1 MPISRNFYPANL
13 KGVIFIEGKD
23 AFDRGWNDA
32 AIVIWNQD
40 MDCPYI
46 FNYRQVLLPLTVTV
60 FLLCGR
66 DAKANECSAMM
77 TDISFGNVSP
87 VSGQDYFAMGTLSI
101 TCTFVILA
109 GNIILL
115 PSINLCANLGP
126 GTGASDINARFLT
139 SGTKKIPFN
148 LYRSA
153 TYTPANIWGGYL
165 TQMAIPSF
173 FGGLLAIGTNTQTYP
188 VYAKIAAADLA
199 GIPTVADGDT
209 TYSTD
214 FSGAGNILYA
224 SASVIILD
232 CQVNAQTAPFTFAV
246 RANVVNDCI
255 ISTTPLSFG
264 STGMLSAST
273 RALGALGVK
282 CTAASSYRIA
292 LNSGLQSANPTT
304 RKMRNVVTGETVNYS
319 LSATLDGPEWG
330 DGTSGSSTV
339 AATGTGF
346 NQNVTV
352 YGRVPGQRT
361 PTPGDYSDKV
371 TATIYF

>member
-1 MPISRNFYPANL
+1 M
-13 KGVIFIEGKD
+13 
-23 AFDRGWNDA
+23 
-32 AIVIWNQD
+32 NQFWTLARHHLARK
-40 MDCPYI
+40 I
-46 FNYRQVLLPLTVTV
+46 AGLFLLL
-60 FLLCGR
+60 LLMLCGR
-66 DAKANECSAMM
+66 NAKANECSAMM

-87 VSGQDYFAMGTLSI
+87 VADQDYFAMGTLSV

-115 PSINLCANLGP
+115 PSINVCANLGP
-126 GTGASDINARFLT
+126 GSGSLDINTRVLT
-139 SGTKKIPFN
+139 SDTKKIPFN

-153 TYTPANIWGGYL
+153 SYTPANIWGGYVP
-165 TQMAIPSF
+165 QMAMTSF

-199 GIPTVADGDT
+199 GIPTVANGET
-209 TYSTD
+209 SYTTD
-214 FSGAGNILYA
+214 FTGAGQILYA
-224 SASVIILD
+224 SASIIILD

-255 ISTTPLSFG
+255 IGTTPLSFG
-264 STGMLSAST
+264 TKGMLTEST
-273 RALGALGVK
+273 RALGALDVK

-304 RKMRNVVTGETVNYS
+304 RKMRNLVTGETVGYS
-319 LSATLDGPEWG
+319 LSATLDGTEWG
-330 DGTSGSSTV
+330 DGTGGSSTYD
-339 AATGTGF
+339 ATGTGF
-346 NQNVTV
+346 SQNVPV